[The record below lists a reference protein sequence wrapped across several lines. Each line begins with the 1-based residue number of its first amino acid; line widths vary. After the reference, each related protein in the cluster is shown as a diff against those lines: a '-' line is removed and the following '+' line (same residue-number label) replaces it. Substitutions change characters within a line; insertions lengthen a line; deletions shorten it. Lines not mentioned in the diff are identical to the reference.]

1 MSSEK
6 QIQVLLTVNEKE
18 CSTRDSERL
27 NIKEL
32 NNYQHMKE
40 NDDKE
45 GEEWIGTAVKEVG
58 TPGKHDNGVVGQGYY
73 CNH

>member
-45 GEEWIGTAVKEVG
+45 GEE
-58 TPGKHDNGVVGQGYY
+58 
-73 CNH
+73 